1 MILKEKIKEKA
12 SQAKIASGK
21 MKNLSETVKNEILL
35 AIAGAL
41 EKNEK
46 EILEANRKD
55 LNLASEKKCSSAFIE
70 RLTLTKERIKSMA
83 NGLRKIASLP
93 DPVGETIGEIVRHN
107 GLRIKKVRVPL
118 GVIGLI
124 YESRPNVTCDA
135 SGLCLKSGNAVLLR
149 GGSFAFNSNF
159 RLTKIMIDAAL
170 PKGLPEGSIQFIET
184 TEREAIKELICLDEF
199 IDVIIPRG
207 GEEMIK
213 NIRSNASVPVITHG
227 KGLCHIYVDKEAEPV
242 QAQKICFNAKVQ
254 RPGVCNAMETLLIH
268 KNIAKDFLPKMI
280 KIFEEAA
287 VELRGC
293 TKAKNIVPSLKEAT
307 AEDWKTEYLSLILS
321 IKIVDNLNEAIEH
334 INQYGSQHS
343 EAIITENKERAEQ
356 FLSRVD
362 AASVYWNASTRFSDG
377 EEFGLGAEIGIST
390 QKLHARGP
398 MGLRELTT
406 YKFLIYGNGQ
416 IRT

>member
-1 MILKEKIKEKA
+1 MPLKEEIREKA
-12 SQAKIASGK
+12 SRAKIAAGK
-21 MKNLSETVKNEILL
+21 IKNLSATEKNEILL
-35 AIAGAL
+35 AMAGAL

-46 EILEANRKD
+46 EILEANQKD
-55 LNLASEKKCSSAFIE
+55 LNLAGEKNCSSAFIE

-83 NGLRKIASLP
+83 NGLRKVASLP
-93 DPVGETIGEIVRHN
+93 DPVGETLGEIIRHN
-107 GLRIKKVRVPL
+107 GLRIEKIRVPL
-118 GVIGLI
+118 GVIGMI

-135 SGLCLKSGNAVLLR
+135 TGLCLKAGNAVLLR
-149 GGSFAFNSNF
+149 GGSLSFNSNS
-159 RLTKIMIDAAL
+159 LLVEIMIGAAL

-184 TEREAIKELICLDEF
+184 TDREAIGELICLDEF

-213 NIRSNASVPVITHG
+213 NIKDNATVPLITHG
-227 KGLCHIYVDKEAEPV
+227 KGLCHTYVDKEANLER
-242 QAQKICFNAKVQ
+242 AQKICFNAKVQ
-254 RPGVCNAMETLLIH
+254 RPGVCNAMETLLVH
-268 KNIAKDFLPKMI
+268 KEIAKDFLPKMI
-280 KIFEEAA
+280 KIFEEAG

-293 TKAKNIVPSLKEAT
+293 TKTKIIVPSLKEAV
-307 AEDWKTEYLSLILS
+307 AEDWETEYLSLILS
-321 IKIVDNLNEAIEH
+321 IKIVDSLKEAIEH

-343 EAIITENKERAEQ
+343 DAIITESKERAEQ
-356 FLSRVD
+356 FLSWVD
-362 AASVYWNASTRFSDG
+362 SASVYWNASTRFSDG

-398 MGLRELTT
+398 MGLKELTS

>member
-1 MILKEKIKEKA
+1 VTLKEKIKENA
-12 SQAKIASGK
+12 SLAKIAAGK
-21 MKNLSETVKNEILL
+21 IKNLSATVKNGILL
-35 AIAGAL
+35 AIASAL

-55 LNLASEKKCSSAFIE
+55 LHLTREKKCSCAFIE
-70 RLTLTKERIKSMA
+70 RLTLTRERIKSMA
-83 NGLRKIASLP
+83 DGLRKVASLP
-93 DPVGETIGEIVRHN
+93 DPVGETIGEIVRYN

-118 GVIGLI
+118 GVIGII

-135 SGLCLKSGNAVLLR
+135 AGLCLKSGNAVLLR
-149 GGSFAFNSNF
+149 GGSFAFNSN
-159 RLTKIMIDAAL
+159 LCLVKIMIEAAL

-184 TEREAIKELICLDEF
+184 TEREAIGELICLDEF

-213 NIRSNASVPVITHG
+213 NIKSNSSVPVITHG
-227 KGLCHIYVDKEAEPV
+227 KGLCHIYVDKEAILE

-268 KNIAKDFLPKMI
+268 KDIAKEFLPKMV

-293 TKAKNIVPSLKEAT
+293 KKTKKIVSSIKEAT
-307 AEDWKTEYLSLILS
+307 VEDWETEYLSLILS
-321 IKIVDNLNEAIEH
+321 IKIVDSLNEAIEH

>member
-1 MILKEKIKEKA
+1 MTLKEKIREKA
-12 SQAKIASGK
+12 SRAKIAAGK
-21 MKNLSETVKNEILL
+21 IKKLSATEKNGILL
-35 AIAGAL
+35 AIASAL
-41 EKNEK
+41 EKKEK

-55 LNLASEKKCSSAFIE
+55 LNLAREKKCSFAFIE
-70 RLTLTKERIKSMA
+70 RLTLTKERIKNMVD
-83 NGLRKIASLP
+83 GLRKVASLP
-93 DPVGETIGEIVRHN
+93 DPVGETMGEIIRYN
-107 GLRIKKVRVPL
+107 GLRIEKVRVPL
-118 GVIGLI
+118 GVIGVI

-159 RLTKIMIDAAL
+159 LLVKIMIEAAL
-170 PKGLPEGSIQFIET
+170 PKGLPEDSIQFIET
-184 TEREAIKELICLDEF
+184 TEREAIGELICLDEF

-213 NIRSNASVPVITHG
+213 HIKSNASVPVITHG
-227 KGLCHIYVDKEAEPV
+227 KGLCHTYVDKEANPE

-254 RPGVCNAMETLLIH
+254 RPGVCNAMETLLVH
-268 KNIAKDFLPKMI
+268 KEIAKEFLPKMI
-280 KIFEEAA
+280 KIFKEAD

-293 TKAKNIVPSLKEAT
+293 TKTKTIFPSLKEAT
-307 AEDWKTEYLSLILS
+307 AEDWETEYLSLTLS
-321 IKIVDNLNEAIEH
+321 IKIVDSLNEAIEH

-343 EAIITENKERAEQ
+343 DAIITENKERAEQ
-356 FLSRVD
+356 FLSWVD
-362 AASVYWNASTRFSDG
+362 SASVYWNASTRFSDG

-398 MGLRELTT
+398 MGLKGLTS